1 MSDILLQILPFFGLM
16 ATGWAS
22 VRFGV
27 LSPAAIDHLTRFV
40 FYFALSAML
49 FGLTAR
55 FSAAELFDAQFAAAY
70 GFATALVYALSLAFT
85 RWRRGELS
93 AAALEAQC
101 GVAGNTG
108 FLAIPMM
115 LVLFGL
121 PAVAPVLLVVGIDL
135 VVFGSFAVMLALLGQ
150 ASPSAN
156 IPAQIARRLVKNPML
171 ISLAAGLAWSVSGLS
186 VPLPATK
193 YLDLLGAAA
202 TPCALFAI
210 GGSLYGRRGGAG
222 ADEIGI
228 SVLKL
233 LVHPLLAAYF
243 ALSVYDI
250 EPFAAGMMII
260 AAAMPVAGNV
270 YLVAQHYRVDTR
282 RISASILLTTLLSP
296 LSLGAAIILVELWV
310 I

>member
-27 LSPAAIDHLTRFV
+27 LSETAIDHLTRFV

-55 FSAAELFDAQFAAAY
+55 ISLTELFDPQFAAAY
-70 GFATALVYALSLAFT
+70 GVASLLVFGLALAFT

-101 GVAGNTG
+101 SVAGNTG
-108 FLAIPMM
+108 FLAIPM
-115 LVLFGL
+115 LFALFGL
-121 PAVAPVLLVVGIDL
+121 QAVAPVLLVLGIDL
-135 VVFGSFAVMLALLGQ
+135 VIFGSFAVLLVLVGQ
-150 ASPSAN
+150 AGRAVN
-156 IPAQIARRLVKNPML
+156 IPLQIARRLVRNPML
-171 ISLAAGLAWSVSGLS
+171 MALAAGLLWSVFGP
-186 VPLPATK
+186 PLPQPVTQ
-193 YLDLLGAAA
+193 YLDLLAAAA

-222 ADEIGI
+222 VDEIGI
-228 SVLKL
+228 SSFKL
-233 LVHPLLAAYF
+233 LLHPLLVAYF
-243 ALSVYDI
+243 AFSVF
-250 EPFAAGMMII
+250 EVEAFAAGMMVL

-270 YLVAQHYRVDTR
+270 YLVAQHYRIDTR
-282 RISASILLTTLLSP
+282 RISASILLSTLLSP
-296 LSLGAAIILVELWV
+296 LTLGAAIVLIQLRVL
-310 I
+310 